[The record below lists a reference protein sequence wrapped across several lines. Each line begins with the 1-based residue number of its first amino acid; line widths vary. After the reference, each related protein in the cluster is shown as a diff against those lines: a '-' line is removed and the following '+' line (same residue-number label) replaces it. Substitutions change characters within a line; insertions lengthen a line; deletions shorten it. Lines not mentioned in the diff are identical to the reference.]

1 MLAGTGAHK
10 SGDQPTSLDLLHM
23 GIRLLT
29 ATLLHSH
36 GAFSGWAGETSS
48 SILQFQYNS
57 VIRVQ
62 GAASLQQGF
71 WTGKGAFHRAV
82 PGCLLLRAWRSNKAS
97 TQAFQFGKNVQR
109 LYVRAVSS
117 VHLECRSGLGYGT
130 ALNRALW
137 VGGSCVANVADNG
150 SLSAPV
156 CNSAALQRVCLETV
170 LLRPMRSKRQVED
183 GVPKPYTMCGKL

>member
-1 MLAGTGAHK
+1 MLAGTGVHN

-57 VIRVQ
+57 VTRVQ
-62 GAASLQQGF
+62 GAASPQQGF
-71 WTGKGAFHRAV
+71 WPGKGAFHWVV
-82 PGCLLLRAWRSNKAS
+82 PGCLLLRAWRSDKGS

-109 LYVRAVSS
+109 LYVRAVST
-117 VHLECRSGLGYGT
+117 VHVECRSGLGYGT
-130 ALNRALW
+130 ALTGALW
-137 VGGSCVANVADNG
+137 VGDSCVANVADDG
-150 SLSAPV
+150 SSAPV
-156 CNSAALQRVCLETV
+156 CNSAVLQRVCLEIV
-170 LLRPMRSKRQVED
+170 LLRPMRSKRQVQD
-183 GVPKPYTMCGKL
+183 GGAQTIYNAWEV